1 MGSLGAILKHPDDLY
16 QQLGPQLR
24 DAVCI
29 FYLVLRALDTVE
41 DDTSISAEVK
51 VPILINFHRQVY
63 DNDWHFSYRYHL
75 HHTGYPLSYLSSNLS
90 TNACKLILMGIDIFT
105 ADCIAMGMSMSSSG
119 SHLCNNPVFE

>member
-63 DNDWHFSYRYHL
+63 DNDWHFS
-75 HHTGYPLSYLSSNLS
+75 
-90 TNACKLILMGIDIFT
+90 CKLSVLRQSYF
-105 ADCIAMGMSMSSSG
+105 
-119 SHLCNNPVFE
+119 